1 MRGRKFTHS
10 NLLILLKLFK
20 DRPNHLANFLLE
32 NDALSDFFVKKL
44 NDSDRLIEISEG
56 LNEKD
61 IYFNSI
67 DEMNRFYKLLID
79 DLETIK
85 NRKTKAELIIELN
98 QKIQDAIS
106 NEDYEEAARIRDYII
121 KNNLKKK

>member
-20 DRPNHLANFLLE
+20 DRPNHLTNFLLE
-32 NDALSDFFVKKL
+32 NDALSDSFIKKL

-61 IYFNSI
+61 IYFSSI
-67 DEMNRFYKLLID
+67 DEMNKFYKLLID
-79 DLETIK
+79 DLDIIK
-85 NRKTKAELIIELN
+85 RRKTKSELIIELN
-98 QKIQDAIS
+98 QKIQNAIY
-106 NEDYEEAARIRDYII
+106 NEDYEDAARIRDYMI

>member
-1 MRGRKFTHS
+1 MRGKKFTHS
-10 NLLILLKLFK
+10 NLLILLKLFQ
-20 DRPNHLANFLLE
+20 DRPKHLANFLLE
-32 NDALSDFFVKKL
+32 NDALNDSFIKKL

-85 NRKTKAELIIELN
+85 KRKTKAELIIELN